1 MLLILS
7 ASNSRL
13 EVAENAL
20 AGQVHHQGTILA
32 AWQASQTWLTF

>member
-1 MLLILS
+1 MLLMVS

-13 EVAENAL
+13 KAAEKAL
-20 AGQVHHQGTILA
+20 ASQVRHQGTILA